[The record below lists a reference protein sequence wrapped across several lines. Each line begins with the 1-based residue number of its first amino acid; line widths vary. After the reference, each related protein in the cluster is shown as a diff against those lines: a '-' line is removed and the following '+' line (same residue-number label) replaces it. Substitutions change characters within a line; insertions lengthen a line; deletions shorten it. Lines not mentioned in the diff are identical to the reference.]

1 MRRPF
6 RDRPIRQKVNWLILV
21 ASGVAL
27 LLAALGLLIYD
38 LTSLRPRALRDLTA
52 QADLIRINTTAA
64 LAFQDPRAATENLAT
79 LRAKRE
85 IESAAIYTA
94 DGRLFASYRRD
105 STVPLPSSA
114 VPQTRSHSFQNDR
127 LTLAEPV
134 VDEGQPLGWLV
145 LQYQLSPFWTR
156 LPQYGIIAGVV
167 LLALLTVAILLSR
180 LLRSSIIAPI
190 GRLAEASRAVAAS
203 KDRQIRA
210 AKQADDEIGHLTDA
224 FNEML
229 STLESREAALR
240 ESTAQLL
247 EAMTVA
253 RMSSWAWDVER
264 GTISWGGEESRV
276 FGATG
281 QPRDA
286 RLQSFLDVVHPAD
299 KGNVEE
305 GLWRAARTGQRCDLD
320 FRVVDPGGRIRWLT
334 LRGQAA
340 GGDGA
345 AKTRVVGL
353 VMDVTDRRQLEEQ
366 LLQSQKLEAIGRLAG
381 GVAHDFNNLLTGILG
396 YAGFALKSIPPGHPS
411 RNDIVEI
418 ERAGERAAALTG
430 QLLSYARRQMVAPK
444 LVQLDQLMKNLENL
458 LKRLL
463 GEDVVLETRYADD
476 LWPARIDPGQ
486 FEQVILNLAV
496 NARDA
501 MPDGG
506 RLTVETRNCTL
517 DDAYTAQHP
526 EVAPGPYV
534 MLAVT
539 DTGHGMDVITQA
551 RIFEPFFTTKEQGKG
566 TGLGLAVIYGIIKQ
580 AGGHVWV
587 YSEPDEGTTFKVF
600 LPRATGEDELAPEA
614 ERPELASAAGSE
626 TLLVVEDEPVV
637 RSLAVRSLVE
647 QGYQVLQAADGPSA
661 LAAARTHDGDIHL
674 LVTDVVMPGMNG
686 RELADRLAAER
697 PGLRVLYVSGYTDHA
712 VVRHGVLEEG
722 IAFLSKPFDLREL
735 GRTVREVLDSG
746 RVEREVVPGAHP
758 SAG

>member
-1 MRRPF
+1 MSRPF
-6 RDRPIRQKVNWLILV
+6 RDRPIREKVNWLIVV

-38 LTSLRPRALRDLTA
+38 LTSLRPRALRDLTT
-52 QADLIRINTTAA
+52 QAELIRVNTTAA
-64 LAFQDPRAATENLAT
+64 LAFQDPRAAAENLAT

-85 IESAAIYTA
+85 IEAAALYTG

-105 STVPLPSSA
+105 PRAPLPFSA
-114 VPQTRSHSFQNDR
+114 APRARVHSFQNDR
-127 LTLAEPV
+127 LVLSEPV
-134 VDEGQPLGWLV
+134 VDQSQTLGWLV
-145 LQYQLSPFWTR
+145 LQYQPSPLWTR

-180 LLRSSIIAPI
+180 LLQSSIIAPI
-190 GRLAEASRAVAAS
+190 GRLADASRAVAAS

-210 AKQADDEIGHLTDA
+210 VKQADDEIGHLTDA

-229 STLESREAALR
+229 ATLESRETALR
-240 ESTAQLL
+240 ESTVQLL

-253 RMSSWAWDVER
+253 RMSSWAWDMER
-264 GTISWGGEESRV
+264 ETISWGGEEGRI
-276 FGATG
+276 FGTTG
-281 QPRDA
+281 RPRDA

-299 KGNVEE
+299 KTNVEE
-305 GLWRAARTGQRCDLD
+305 ELWRAVRSGERCDLD
-320 FRVVDPGGRIRWLT
+320 FRVVDPSGRIRWLS
-334 LRGQAA
+334 LRGQAT
-340 GGDGA
+340 GPDGT

-353 VMDVTDRRQLEEQ
+353 VMDVTDRHQLEEQ

-396 YAGFALKSIPPGHPS
+396 YAGFALKSIPPGHPAHI
-411 RNDIVEI
+411 DIVEI

-444 LVQLDQLMKNLENL
+444 LVQLDQLMQNLENL

-463 GEDVVLETRYADD
+463 GEDVSLQTRYADN

-506 RLTVETRNCTL
+506 QLTVETRNATL
-517 DDAYTAQHP
+517 DEAYTAQHP

-539 DTGHGMDVITQA
+539 DTGHGMDETTQA

-580 AGGHVWV
+580 AGGHIWV
-587 YSEPDEGTTFKVF
+587 YSEPGKGTTFKVF
-600 LPRATGEDELAPEA
+600 LPRATGEDELAPELESA
-614 ERPELASAAGSE
+614 DVASVAGTE
-626 TLLVVEDEPVV
+626 ALLVVEDEPVV
-637 RSLAVRSLVE
+637 RSLAVRALVD
-647 QGYQVLQAADGPSA
+647 QGYRVLQAADGPSA
-661 LAAARTHDGDIHL
+661 LATARAYDGELHL

-686 RELADRLAAER
+686 RELADRLAADR
-697 PGLRVLYVSGYTDHA
+697 PGIRVLYVSGYTDHA

-722 IAFLSKPFDLREL
+722 IAFLSKPFDLRDL
-735 GRTVREVLDSG
+735 TRTVREVLDSG
-746 RVEREVVPGAHP
+746 RIGREAVPGTERSP
-758 SAG
+758 G

>member
-1 MRRPF
+1 M
-6 RDRPIRQKVNWLILV
+6 

-27 LLAALGLLIYD
+27 LLAALGVLAYD

-52 QADLIRINTTAA
+52 QAELIRINTTPA
-64 LAFQDPRAATENLAT
+64 LAFQDPRAAAENLAT

-85 IESAAIYTA
+85 IEAAALYTA

-105 STVPLPSSA
+105 PGTPLPFNDVQRA
-114 VPQTRSHSFQNDR
+114 RGYSFHNDR
-127 LTLAEPV
+127 LTLTQPV
-134 VDEGQPLGWLV
+134 VDQGQPLGWLMFE
-145 LQYQLSPFWTR
+145 YQLSPLWTR

-229 STLESREAALR
+229 TTLESREAALR

-264 GTISWGGEESRV
+264 GTISWGGEEGRM
-276 FGATG
+276 FGSTG
-281 QPRDA
+281 KPRDA

-299 KGNVEE
+299 KANVEE
-305 GLWRAARTGQRCDLD
+305 GLRRAADSDQRCDLD
-320 FRVVDPGGRIRWLT
+320 FRVVDPGGRVRWLT

-340 GGDGA
+340 PADGTER
-345 AKTRVVGL
+345 TRVVGL

-396 YAGFALKSIPPGHPS
+396 YAGFALKSIPPGHPA

-430 QLLSYARRQMVAPK
+430 QLLSYARRQMIAPK
-444 LVQLDQLMKNLENL
+444 LVQLDQLMQNLENL

-463 GEDVVLETRYADD
+463 GEDVALEARYADD

-501 MPDGG
+501 MPEGG
-506 RLTVETRNCTL
+506 RLTLETRNCTL
-517 DDAYTAQHP
+517 DEAYTEQHP

-539 DTGHGMDVITQA
+539 DTGHGMDFSTQS

-587 YSEPDEGTTFKVF
+587 YSEPGKGTTFKVF
-600 LPRATGEDELAPEA
+600 LPRATGEDELASEPESA
-614 ERPELASAAGSE
+614 DLASVAGSE

-637 RSLAVRSLVE
+637 RSLAVRALVE
-647 QGYQVLQAADGPSA
+647 QGYRVLQAADGASA
-661 LAAARTHDGDIHL
+661 LAAARTYDGDIHL

-686 RELADRLAAER
+686 RELADRLSAER

-722 IAFLSKPFDLREL
+722 IAFLSKPFDLRDL
-735 GRTVREVLDSG
+735 TRTVREVLDSG
-746 RVEREVVPGAHP
+746 KVRETVPGTGRL
-758 SAG
+758 SG

>member
-1 MRRPF
+1 
-6 RDRPIRQKVNWLILV
+6 V

-27 LLAALGLLIYD
+27 LLAALGVLSYD

-52 QADLIRINTTAA
+52 QAELIRINTTPA
-64 LAFQDPRAATENLAT
+64 LAFQDSRAAAENLAT

-85 IESAAIYTA
+85 IEAAALYTP
-94 DGRLFASYRRD
+94 DGRVFASYQRD
-105 STVPLPSSA
+105 PGAPLPFKD
-114 VPQTRSHSFQNDR
+114 VPRARGHSFHNDR
-127 LTLAEPV
+127 LTLTEPV
-134 VDEGQPLGWLV
+134 VDQGQPLGWLV
-145 LQYQLSPFWTR
+145 LQYQFSPLWSR
-156 LPQYGIIAGVV
+156 LPQYGILAGVV

-180 LLRSSIIAPI
+180 LLRSSIITPI

-210 AKQADDEIGHLTDA
+210 TKHADDEIGHLTDA

-229 STLESREAALR
+229 TTLESRDAALR

-264 GTISWGGEESRV
+264 GTISWGGEEGRM
-276 FGATG
+276 FGTTG
-281 QPRDA
+281 KPRDA

-299 KGNVEE
+299 KANVEE
-305 GLWRAARTGQRCDLD
+305 GLLRAADSGQRCDLD
-320 FRVVDPGGRIRWLT
+320 FRVVDPGGRVRWLT

-340 GGDGA
+340 PTDGGS
-345 AKTRVVGL
+345 KTRVVGL

-396 YAGFALKSIPPGHPS
+396 YAGFALKSIPPGHPA

-430 QLLSYARRQMVAPK
+430 QLLSYARRQMIAPK
-444 LVQLDQLMKNLENL
+444 LVQLDQLMRNLENL

-463 GEDVVLETRYADD
+463 GEDIALEARYADD

-517 DDAYTAQHP
+517 DEAYTEQHP

-539 DTGHGMDVITQA
+539 DTGHGMDLSTQS

-587 YSEPDEGTTFKVF
+587 YSEPGKGTTFKVF
-600 LPRATGEDELAPEA
+600 LPRATGEDELAAEPESA
-614 ERPELASAAGSE
+614 DVASLAGSE

-637 RSLAVRSLVE
+637 RSLAVRALVE
-647 QGYQVLQAADGPSA
+647 QGYRVLQAADGASA
-661 LAAARTHDGDIHL
+661 LAAARTYDDDIHL

-686 RELADRLAAER
+686 RELADRLSAER

-722 IAFLSKPFDLREL
+722 IAFLSKPFDLRDL
-735 GRTVREVLDSG
+735 TRTVREVLDSG
-746 RVEREVVPGAHP
+746 RVEREAVPGTGRSP
-758 SAG
+758 G